1 LKEAQAG
8 RRVVSV
14 TQECLK
20 DERRSKKKIYCEAP
34 STRCFTI
41 LPVDYT
47 ILFRQYFFDFIAMLM
62 VNRGEL
68 CCQVGLNATSIEWTS
83 LALKLRAMSEKVFA
97 GDYAKFDSTEMGEL
111 LDAVCDIANAWYDDG
126 PVNARVRKVLIQESF
141 DRFTCVLDAMIH
153 IEQGLPSGFPG
164 TAPFNSLV
172 NEMYMYL
179 AWLDLAPASKKALRH
194 CDDNVDRKAY
204 GDDHVDAVTDAALE
218 FYNQRT
224 FGAFMEKHG
233 ITYTDAQKNPWRTCE
248 EYTTLDKV
256 SFLKRDFVP
265 HHEFRGFYLAPLE
278 KKSIEDRLLWIADSK
293 FATPDELLCENIK
306 NSMQDAYQHGM
317 VYFNQLYERIFSAL
331 KVIDKEQLM
340 TPISYTSEDMAWI
353 STIQG
358 IDSKLPPMAE
368 ELFGMAVF

>member
-1 LKEAQAG
+1 
-8 RRVVSV
+8 
-14 TQECLK
+14 
-20 DERRSKKKIYCEAP
+20 
-34 STRCFTI
+34 
-41 LPVDYT
+41 
-47 ILFRQYFFDFIAMLM
+47 
-62 VNRGEL
+62 
-68 CCQVGLNATSIEWTS
+68 
-83 LALKLRAMSEKVFA
+83 
-97 GDYAKFDSTEMGEL
+97 MGEL

-331 KVIDKEQLM
+331 KVIDKERLM